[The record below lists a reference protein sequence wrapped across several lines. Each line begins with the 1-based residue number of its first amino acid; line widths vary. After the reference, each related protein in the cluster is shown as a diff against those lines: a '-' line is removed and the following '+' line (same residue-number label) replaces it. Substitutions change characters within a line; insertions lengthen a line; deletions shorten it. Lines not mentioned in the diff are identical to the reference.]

1 MKEEEMP
8 NPIQVTGDDEPFLI
22 QQDML
27 DRSLEAVRDTLN
39 KKSLT
44 TICLDCG
51 EEIGAARLKAVP
63 SATRCIDCQEIV
75 DARR

>member
-1 MKEEEMP
+1 MP
-8 NPIQVTGDDEPFLI
+8 NQIMGTQVTDDDEAFLI
-22 QQDML
+22 QQDPV
-27 DRSLEAVRDTLN
+27 DNSLLAIQSLLN

-51 EEIGAARLKAVP
+51 EDIGAARCKAVP
-63 SATRCIDCQEIV
+63 SATLCIDCQKYA